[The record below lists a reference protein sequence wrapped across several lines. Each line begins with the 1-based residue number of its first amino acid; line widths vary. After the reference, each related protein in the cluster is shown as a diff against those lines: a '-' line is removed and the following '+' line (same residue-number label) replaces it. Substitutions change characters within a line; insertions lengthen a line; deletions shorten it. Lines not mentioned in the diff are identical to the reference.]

1 VEDTWPAEYMPTPGD
16 LGRGGWEQADGAAR
30 QVCPGG
36 LQMNLLY
43 LGPVNQDVWIRS
55 VHRVVSTRFN
65 NELAISLK
73 IVALGVG
80 LPGGWVVVL
89 SRAPGAS
96 VVTAPTVIRCWTSR
110 AVLEIQKMVE
120 ILLFSARVEH

>member
-55 VHRVVSTRFN
+55 VHRVVSTGFN
-65 NELAISLK
+65 NELAICLK
-73 IVALGVG
+73 IVALGIG

-96 VVTAPTVIRCWTSR
+96 VVTAPVVIRCWASR

-120 ILLFSARVEH
+120 ILLFSAWVEH